1 VLNVVGTSADDH
13 LQFRQTGKDISVSG
27 ISGSWSSSKVK
38 SIVINLGDGNDF
50 VSFNSF
56 ANGGTKALKEAITV
70 VSGAG
75 SEHVQLAN
83 SHDVYFN
90 GPGNL
95 LAVKSNGNAT
105 LNGAALNFKN
115 SVVTSYKYG
124 VLTVMGTNNGDSLA
138 LRQIN
143 GKITIVGV
151 KGSWTASKVTSIVIN
166 LQNGNDSV
174 SLNSLANGGNQA
186 LNKAITVRSGAGN
199 ETVHLANGH
208 DVDFSG
214 PGHILTVSVDGT
226 VQLDGQTLTWND
238 PAPPPPNPNPN
249 WFDTYIQ
256 DAALRA
262 LGSSLYSDN
271 LISRGDVLSLFNS
284 AKDGSAVDSTEL
296 ADLRRIVDNA
306 SLFGSDDYTRNLTSY
321 VAYGTV
327 ANSNYQNGQLGNL
340 GAGSSSTHLDKLV
353 NKWFLGLDRPI
364 ANGTYQQIAG
374 TLFVGGAQ
382 YSDVNQGSVGDC
394 YYLAALA
401 EVAQRSNGTITS
413 MFIVNGDGTYG
424 VKFKN
429 SSGQNVYV
437 TVDSYLPTNGS
448 YMVYA
453 HVATNG
459 SWTYSS
465 TNELWVA
472 LAEKAYAQVNEFGW
486 SRAGFTDDD
495 GHSQS
500 GLNSYAAL
508 SGGYVGYA
516 LEHITGLQSSWATTD
531 VDYQPGSNSANFN
544 FTTFVNAYNAGKLI
558 GFASYSNPASGSGV
572 VGGHAYAVTGYN
584 AGNQTVTL
592 YNPWGLYN
600 GSAPGTLTMSW
611 SQIQQNF
618 AYFDYTV

>member
-1 VLNVVGTSADDH
+1 
-13 LQFRQTGKDISVSG
+13 
-27 ISGSWSSSKVK
+27 VK
-38 SIVINLGDGNDF
+38 SIFVNLGDGNDF
-50 VSFNSF
+50 VSLNSF
-56 ANGGTKALKEAITV
+56 ANGGTKALKEAVTV

-75 SEHVQLAN
+75 NEHVQLAN

-90 GPGNL
+90 GQGNT
-95 LAVKSNGNAT
+95 LAVKSNGSAT

-115 SVVTSYKYG
+115 NVVTSYKYG
-124 VLTVMGTNNGDSLA
+124 VLTVTGTNSGDHVA
-138 LRQIN
+138 LRQTN
-143 GKITIVGV
+143 GKIYIAGV
-151 KGSWTASKVTSIVIN
+151 SGSWTASKVTSIVIN

-208 DVDFSG
+208 DVDFAG
-214 PGHILTVSVDGT
+214 PGHILTVSTNGT

-238 PAPPPPNPNPN
+238 PTPPPPNPNPN

-271 LISRGDVLSLFNS
+271 LISRGDVLSLFNN
-284 AKDGSAVDSTEL
+284 AKDGSVVDSTEL
-296 ADLRRIVDNA
+296 ADLRRIVDNW
-306 SLFGSDDYTRNLTSY
+306 SLFGSDEYTRTLTSY
-321 VAYGTV
+321 IAYGTV
-327 ANSNYQNGQLGNL
+327 ANARYQGGQLGNL
-340 GAGSSSTHLDKLV
+340 GAGSASTHLDKLV
-353 NKWFLGLDRPI
+353 NKWFLGLDRPL
-364 ANGTYQQIAG
+364 ADGTYQQIAG
-374 TLFVGGAQ
+374 SLFVGGAQ

-401 EVAQRSNGTITS
+401 EIALRTSSTITS

-429 SSGQNVYV
+429 PSGQNVYV

-459 SWTYSS
+459 AWTYSS

-486 SRAGFTDDD
+486 SRAGFTDDNNQ
-495 GHSQS
+495 SQS
-500 GLNSYAAL
+500 GLNSYDAL

-516 LEHITGLQSSWATTD
+516 LEHITGLQSSWAMTD
-531 VDYQPGSNSANFN
+531 VDYTPGSNSNGHNFA
-544 FTTFVNAYNAGKLI
+544 TFVSAYNAGKLI
-558 GFASYSNPASGSGV
+558 GFASYGSPVSGSGV
-572 VGGHAYAVTGYN
+572 VGGHAYAVSGYN
-584 AGNQTVTL
+584 ASNQTVTL
-592 YNPWGLYN
+592 YNPWGLNN
-600 GSAPGTLTMSW
+600 GSAPGTLTMTW